1 MLTIPFR
8 QRHYFDG
15 CVGRIGADRKGN
27 AHLRQVNTAAPM
39 PNIENLKKQA
49 KQYLRW
55 HRERYYPVAARI
67 RAGLPRF
74 RHLSDEQVLNADFKL
89 ADALELV
96 AREMGFEGW
105 PALKSGAHAMTHEA
119 GQTVPRPILSS
130 TEAQLFVAD
139 IKASC
144 DFYTDKLGFTVAFVY
159 GDPPYYGQVTR
170 DHARLNLRVVG
181 EPVFA
186 GDIREREHLLSA
198 SLTVAT
204 SDEIKQLFLSYQAA
218 GVRFGQTLKKEPW
231 GARTFIVLDPDG
243 NLILFAGPA
252 D

>member
-1 MLTIPFR
+1 
-8 QRHYFDG
+8 
-15 CVGRIGADRKGN
+15 
-27 AHLRQVNTAAPM
+27 M

-55 HRERYYPVAARI
+55 HRERYYPVAPQI
-67 RAGLPRF
+67 RAALARF
-74 RHLSDEQVLNADFKL
+74 RHLSDEQILDANFKL
-89 ADALELV
+89 ADAQELV
-96 AREMGFEGW
+96 ARQMGFEGW
-105 PALKSGAHAMTHEA
+105 QALKSGVHAMTHEA
-119 GQTVPRPILSS
+119 GHPVPRPILSS

-144 DFYTDKLGFTVAFVY
+144 DFYTNRLGFAVAFVY

-170 DHARLNLRVVG
+170 DHARLNLRMVC
-181 EPVFA
+181 EPVFT
-186 GDIREREHLLSA
+186 DVREREHLLSA

-204 SDEIKQLFLSYQAA
+204 AAEIKQLFLSYQAA
-218 GVRFGQTLKKEPW
+218 GVRFHQTLKKEPW
-231 GARTFIVLDPDG
+231 GARTFVVMDPDG

>member
-1 MLTIPFR
+1 MT
-8 QRHYFDG
+8 
-15 CVGRIGADRKGN
+15 RK
-27 AHLRQVNTAAPM
+27 
-39 PNIENLKKQA
+39 
-49 KQYLRW
+49 
-55 HRERYYPVAARI
+55 
-67 RAGLPRF
+67 
-74 RHLSDEQVLNADFKL
+74 
-89 ADALELV
+89 
-96 AREMGFEGW
+96 
-105 PALKSGAHAMTHEA
+105 A
-119 GQTVPRPILSS
+119 GQAVPRPILSS

-139 IKASC
+139 IKTSC
-144 DFYTDKLGFTVAFVY
+144 DFYTQKLGFTVAFVY

-204 SDEIKQLFLSYQAA
+204 ADEIKQLFLSYQAT
-218 GVRFGQTLKKEPW
+218 GVHFGQTLKKEPW
-231 GARTFIVLDPDG
+231 GARTFSVQDPDG

>member
-1 MLTIPFR
+1 
-8 QRHYFDG
+8 
-15 CVGRIGADRKGN
+15 
-27 AHLRQVNTAAPM
+27 M
-39 PNIENLKKQA
+39 PNIENLRKQA

-67 RAGLPRF
+67 RAALPRF
-74 RHLSDEQVLNADFKL
+74 RHLSDEQILDATFKL
-89 ADALELV
+89 ADAQELV
-96 AREMGFEGW
+96 AREKGFESW
-105 PALKSGAHAMTHEA
+105 QALKSGAHAMIHKS
-119 GQTVPRPILSS
+119 GQAVSRPILSS

-159 GDPPYYGQVTR
+159 GDPPFYGQVTR
-170 DHARLNLRVVG
+170 DHARLNLRVVC

-186 GDIREREHLLSA
+186 GNIREREHLLSA

-204 SDEIKQLFLSYQAA
+204 AAEIKELFLSYQAA
-218 GVRFGQTLKKEPW
+218 GVLFGQTLKKEPW
-231 GARTFIVLDPDG
+231 GARTFTVQDPDG

>member
-1 MLTIPFR
+1 
-8 QRHYFDG
+8 
-15 CVGRIGADRKGN
+15 
-27 AHLRQVNTAAPM
+27 M

-55 HRERYYPVAARI
+55 HREHYYPVAAKI

-74 RHLSDEQVLNADFKL
+74 SHLSDEQILDATFKL
-89 ADALELV
+89 TDAQELV
-96 AREMGFEGW
+96 AREKGFEGW
-105 PALKSGAHAMTHEA
+105 QALKSGAHAMTHEA
-119 GQTVPRPILSS
+119 GHAVVRPFLSS
-130 TEAQLFVAD
+130 TEAQLFVAA

-144 DFYTDKLGFTVAFVY
+144 DFYTNKLGFTVAFVY
-159 GDPPYYGQVTR
+159 GDPPFYGQVTR

-181 EPVFA
+181 EPVFV

-198 SLTVAT
+198 SLTVTTAV
-204 SDEIKQLFLSYQAA
+204 EIKELFLSYRAA
-218 GVRFGQTLKKEPW
+218 GVRFSQTLKKEPW
-231 GARTFIVLDPDG
+231 GARTFIVQDPDG